1 MGPGEGRARAA
12 EVHQGDAARHRGE
25 DQPRAARQRGDPHE
39 EPARQVSCDWWRAGH
54 VTTVLTSDWSSGVS
68 GWWSLE
74 KPDTRRQKDRGEI
87 RLSVTLSSDKV
98 SCDWWPEVT

>member
-54 VTTVLTSDWSSGVS
+54 VTTVLTSDWLSGAGGEREHILGAAHREEEGEAVRQRAPQVS
-68 GWWSLE
+68 ELNVRDSLHN
-74 KPDTRRQKDRGEI
+74 I
-87 RLSVTLSSDKV
+87 
-98 SCDWWPEVT
+98 

>member
-1 MGPGEGRARAA
+1 M
-12 EVHQGDAARHRGE
+12 
-25 DQPRAARQRGDPHE
+25 
-39 EPARQVSCDWWRAGH
+39 
-54 VTTVLTSDWSSGVS
+54 TTVLTSDWCSGVS